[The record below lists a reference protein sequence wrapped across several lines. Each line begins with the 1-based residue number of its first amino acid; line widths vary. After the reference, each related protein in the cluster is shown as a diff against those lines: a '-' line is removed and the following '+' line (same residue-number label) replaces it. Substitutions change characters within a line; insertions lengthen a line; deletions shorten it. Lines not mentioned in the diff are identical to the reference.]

1 MEHRALSADQTGT
14 VSETGMVGNTI
25 IRLDFIYSAML
36 LNTRKF
42 RRKVEYTGQLSELFS
57 LNAVFKKMN

>member
-1 MEHRALSADQTGT
+1 
-14 VSETGMVGNTI
+14 MVGHTI
-25 IRLDFIYSAML
+25 IRLDFIYSTML